1 MKKHSHNDKPDN
13 ERPCAQDPELDA
25 PQIIYG
31 PPPAF
36 SPSDNMP
43 EDIYGPPSA
52 FGLFEEDPIEGS

>member
-31 PPPAF
+31 PP
-36 SPSDNMP
+36 
-43 EDIYGPPSA
+43 SA
-52 FGLFEEDPIEGS
+52 FGLIEEVPIEES